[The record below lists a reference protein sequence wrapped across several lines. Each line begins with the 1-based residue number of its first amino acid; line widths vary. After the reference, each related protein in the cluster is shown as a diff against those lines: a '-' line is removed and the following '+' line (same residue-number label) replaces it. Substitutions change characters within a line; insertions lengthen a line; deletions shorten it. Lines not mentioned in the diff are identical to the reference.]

1 MIYRNGSTNVSMPEI
16 VTVTWVPGVPGVAVT
31 GLVEDIGWEGDGS
44 VSPQLAKTA
53 TTSKA
58 PTAALNNSIFRI
70 LPLRAIRF
78 PLDST
83 TVPEYTT
90 AMTILPDS
98 HD

>member
-1 MIYRNGSTNVSMPEI
+1 MPEI
-16 VTVTWVPGVPGVAVT
+16 VAVTWVPGVPGVAVI
-31 GLVEDIGWEGDGS
+31 GLVAGIGWGGDGS

-53 TTSKA
+53 ITSKA
-58 PTAALNNSIFRI
+58 PTPALNNSIFRV

-90 AMTILPDS
+90 VMTISPDS